1 MKIYTRK
8 GDDGTTGLIG
18 GERVKKHH
26 LRVEAYGTVD
36 ELNSHIGLLR
46 SFSADEGVMHV
57 LSEIQNNLF
66 TAGSTLA
73 TSSNSDFVIPGLEDS
88 DVDLLERAIDQM
100 DAKLPELKNFILP
113 GGSTQGAHAHIARC
127 VCRRAERLVVYLNE
141 EDSVA
146 AVIIQYL
153 NRLSDYLFTLAR
165 YLDLSKGGA
174 EITWSPRGHKN

>member
-8 GDDGTTGLIG
+8 GDDGTTGLLG

-46 SFSADEGVMHV
+46 AVSNELFIVET
-57 LSEIQNNLF
+57 LSEIQNRLF
-66 TAGSTLA
+66 TAGSILA
-73 TSSNSDFVIPGLEDS
+73 TAPQADFVIPGLEEGDAAF
-88 DVDLLERAIDQM
+88 LEQAIDRM
-100 DAKLPELKNFILP
+100 DEKLPELKNFILP
-113 GGSTQGAHAHIARC
+113 GGSSEGAQAHIARC

-141 EDSVA
+141 DEAIDPL
-146 AVIIQYL
+146 IIQYL

-165 YLDLSKGGA
+165 FFDYLKGGR
-174 EITWSPRGHKN
+174 EITWAPRNK

>member
-8 GDDGTTGLIG
+8 GDDGTTGLLG

-46 SFSADEGVMHV
+46 AAGNEVQVIESLA
-57 LSEIQNNLF
+57 EIQNRLF

-73 TSSNSDFVIPGLEDS
+73 TAHDADFVLPGLVEED
-88 DVDLLERAIDQM
+88 VAYLERAIDRM
-100 DAKLPELKNFILP
+100 DNELPELKNFVLP
-113 GGSTQGAHAHIARC
+113 GGSTEGAQAHIARC

-141 EDSVA
+141 DEDIDPL
-146 AVIIQYL
+146 IIQYL

-165 YLDLSKGGA
+165 FLDHSKGGR
-174 EITWSPRGHKN
+174 EITWAPRNK